1 MEHSVRL
8 VWDLIGLA
16 GTDRGW
22 RALLLR
28 RLLERVRRARVIG
41 ERRAFGEIAVS
52 DWQLIIWPSVA
63 FGRQVHVKRFGF
75 KCSVKSKLYLRWL
88 DREIIYSLEPEGRRT
103 RTYSVFFCFV
113 VFNLVDISVWIMQWL
128 LNAIFETSAC
138 WSLSRAIH
146 VAILAPLEHLRT

>member
-103 RTYSVFFCFV
+103 RTYSVFFVLWF
-113 VFNLVDISVWIMQWL
+113 LTWSISVCELCNDFWMQ
-128 LNAIFETSAC
+128 FSRPAC
-138 WSLSRAIH
+138 WSLSRAI
-146 VAILAPLEHLRT
+146 LYML